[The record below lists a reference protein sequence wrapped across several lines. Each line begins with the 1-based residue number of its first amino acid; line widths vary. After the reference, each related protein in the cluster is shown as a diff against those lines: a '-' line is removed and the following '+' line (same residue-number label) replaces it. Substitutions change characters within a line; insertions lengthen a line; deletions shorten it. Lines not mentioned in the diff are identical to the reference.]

1 MSDTVITGIVTG
13 VLGLCTTIF
22 TGYMAFL
29 MAKLNVKQADAA
41 LKVEEAAKL
50 AAAKVEEVKKT
61 LDASTREASNKL
73 VEMAKVGVDTHT
85 LVNSATGRA
94 LLLYM
99 EARQEIAE
107 IRPTEGNIKIAEA
120 AKRDYEE
127 HVRKQAVVD
136 KDAGKPDSKPHED

>member
-1 MSDTVITGIVTG
+1 
-13 VLGLCTTIF
+13 
-22 TGYMAFL
+22 
-29 MAKLNVKQADAA
+29 
-41 LKVEEAAKL
+41 
-50 AAAKVEEVKKT
+50 
-61 LDASTREASNKL
+61 
-73 VEMAKVGVDTHT
+73 MAKVGVDTHT